1 MKSSSK
7 KGAGY
12 ENLQI
17 RNIEDKDKE
26 EIVRFDETTVE
37 GILTIGKKFQNWIVD
52 LTSRE
57 KAVISILRLSNMG
70 EADVDVEGCRVFPE
84 IIVRL
89 YPTVNMVIRTHGEAV
104 PVETVESCSNKIIVS
119 LHTIERALRH
129 VNATCLCLGQK
140 IPDHYD
146 DTKDLDNAVSGSR
159 FVCIKSSN
167 GVSTSL
173 ISNSCLLLIPGG
185 SSACE
190 ACQYAFKLCT
200 NRKRKRLQ
208 RTELTGPMREE
219 CMNGAQRNTSIKEK
233 PTGGNLEDEVIHEML
248 SFDKSDSD
256 DLLRITE
263 EISLKNN
270 MELLW
275 EMQMKQL
282 ASKSANGHRWHPRF
296 VIKML

>member
-1 MKSSSK
+1 MTFVSLYINIKERNKHSIIIILCKSQVIALIILAQFFPACAGSYCQRTPHKNIDSK
-7 KGAGY
+7 K
-12 ENLQI
+12 
-17 RNIEDKDKE
+17 K
-26 EIVRFDETTVE
+26 
-37 GILTIGKKFQNWIVD
+37 
-52 LTSRE
+52 
-57 KAVISILRLSNMG
+57 
-70 EADVDVEGCRVFPE
+70 
-84 IIVRL
+84 
-89 YPTVNMVIRTHGEAV
+89 
-104 PVETVESCSNKIIVS
+104 
-119 LHTIERALRH
+119 ALRH

-146 DTKDLDNAVSGSR
+146 DTIGLDNAVSGSR

-200 NRKRKRLQ
+200 NRKRKRLEQ
-208 RTELTGPMREE
+208 TELAGPMRED
-219 CMNGAQRNTSIKEK
+219 CMNGAQPSTSIKEK

-270 MELLW
+270 IPEDMELLW

-296 VIKML
+296 VIKLL

>member
-1 MKSSSK
+1 
-7 KGAGY
+7 
-12 ENLQI
+12 
-17 RNIEDKDKE
+17 
-26 EIVRFDETTVE
+26 
-37 GILTIGKKFQNWIVD
+37 
-52 LTSRE
+52 
-57 KAVISILRLSNMG
+57 MG
-70 EADVDVEGCRVFPE
+70 EADVDVDVEGCRVFPE

-104 PVETVESCSNKIIVS
+104 PVESVESCGNKIIVS

-140 IPDHYD
+140 IPYHYD
-146 DTKDLDNAVSGSR
+146 DTIGLDNAVSGSR

-200 NRKRKRLQ
+200 NRKRKRLEQ
-208 RTELTGPMREE
+208 TELAGPMRED
-219 CMNGAQRNTSIKEK
+219 CMNGAQPSTSIKEK

-270 MELLW
+270 IPEDMELLW

-296 VIKML
+296 VIKLL